1 MMNTM
6 KAAAGMPGAASTTKP
21 ANPTMAA
28 VQGIDPYAVNV
39 PMPTNMG
46 IKDSGAPV
54 NFSPADQIKMA
65 STFGQS
71 YQGKYERSVGPL
83 MQAQPAFPPVNVATS
98 VVPPY
103 DLNNMA

>member
-1 MMNTM
+1 MMNMM
-6 KAAAGMPGAASTTKP
+6 KAVAGTAGNASAVKP

-28 VQGIDPYAVNV
+28 VQGMDPFMADV
-39 PMPTNMG
+39 PSPINMG

-71 YQGKYERSVGPL
+71 YQGKYDRSVGPL
-83 MQAQPAFPPVNVATS
+83 MSTKPMQPPVGVATQ
-98 VVPPY
+98 VTTPY
-103 DLNNMA
+103 DLA